1 MEKFLTTKSKPKKE
15 QHLPVNITAS
25 ERARQYQRGTFHAS
39 ENLLF
44 CSTCNV
50 VVDHLRKYVVD
61 RHLQSSSH
69 QVKAE
74 RKDHKGR
81 ALLKV
86 KHSKSIGFYLNVKE
100 MLEKPKKGK
109 KTPLKIPALFSIFP
123 HYFAFFR
130 TISRTIWQ
138 NFPHYF
144 PFFPALYQ
152 KPCFYRNQILAPVVQ
167 KVDGAIYQIN
177 HYPVDKY

>member
-1 MEKFLTTKSKPKKE
+1 M
-15 QHLPVNITAS
+15 
-25 ERARQYQRGTFHAS
+25 
-39 ENLLF
+39 
-44 CSTCNV
+44 
-50 VVDHLRKYVVD
+50 
-61 RHLQSSSH
+61 
-69 QVKAE
+69 
-74 RKDHKGR
+74 
-81 ALLKV
+81 

-109 KTPLKIPALFSIFP
+109 KTPLTIPALFSIFP

-152 KPCFYRNQILAPVVQ
+152 KPCTLVRANGVGLRREWNMIPRVARVKSRQSDNMPKEPRTTSIHATAKFLKGMKLITSTEFFWSLYTQTLIRTL
-167 KVDGAIYQIN
+167 
-177 HYPVDKY
+177 

>member
-1 MEKFLTTKSKPKKE
+1 M
-15 QHLPVNITAS
+15 
-25 ERARQYQRGTFHAS
+25 
-39 ENLLF
+39 
-44 CSTCNV
+44 
-50 VVDHLRKYVVD
+50 
-61 RHLQSSSH
+61 
-69 QVKAE
+69 
-74 RKDHKGR
+74 
-81 ALLKV
+81 

-152 KPCFYRNQILAPVVQ
+152 KPCSKLSRKHNSHTQLHSSGTVTFEVPSHCFRNPCKGFGLYNTSTALSRQEKNFLPEENQQDLYLSSNIIV
-167 KVDGAIYQIN
+167 
-177 HYPVDKY
+177 